1 MVENRC
7 CLKREEVYR
16 WFSGLSSA
24 QRAEFLC
31 GLLDLC
37 VPVELRFLGS
47 CLEDLARKD
56 YHSLRD
62 AEIKAN
68 NPADLALL
76 ANMTDEVVR
85 SKLLVS
91 LALLGSD
98 NRAAAGVLFR
108 TLTHVDTIIHDYGLR
123 LSDGRTGEQFL
134 LLFTMAANHPAFSFH
149 QKQVLRQLLAQ
160 IQEILQS
167 SGSDTAHGGNT
178 GSPAVPTSMPT
189 YISAPAHLTCCTKT
203 VPREVTTG
211 PVDDGVGSEVMSPT
225 PAPTCQEPPIKMHAG
240 KPGKVRVERIELK
253 GVTHKVDSSTEYT
266 LEVVWSDSTL
276 SVISKT
282 SQEVMEL
289 VSQLSQLFPDD
300 CLEKFLPQPGVEPHD
315 LDLRCLSSL
324 PAHVLRHERVRLFC
338 TSSSPQPTSSTNLSC
353 LLQYRGANR
362 AVCGVASVQPVVNV
376 LAPMPQPSPAHL
388 PPPPILPLHPSLA
401 VPTIGETNS
410 PQQQTAPHP
419 QQQQPHP
426 PSPEQNG
433 ILDWLRKLRLHKYY
447 PVFKQLTMEEFLALT
462 EEDLNKYDLT
472 QGAKKKLKTQLELQK
487 EKLHEKR
494 YTMSQFPVSCG
505 GVARVTPSTYNGP
518 ITHTSS
524 SSNTELR
531 VEVEA
536 GSLSSLRDSSS
547 SSGYSSS
554 PSSPMTPLKE
564 THRRTDVECVEKDR
578 VCFLLSTAGSG
589 PSRPTAQVLPVQ
601 NDPSVCP
608 SHTSVTLPSIPL
620 LAPGRGLGSASRK
633 PRPPLLCT
641 AMGVEAPPP
650 GHQEVETCTALTVT
664 SNALHHV
671 SHPTLHFQV
680 SATPGHARLSQYPN
694 SASSSSSSSFS
705 SSSSSFSFSSSSKP
719 TFSPISAVPMAAVSG
734 NTYSPNSA
742 SIVAPPTTSP
752 VTTET
757 ACYGSAQSNGT
768 TPCVCSSCGCSG
780 KCGSF
785 YFPHPFSGTSLFTFG
800 PLLHFSP
807 LLAGSGSASPFS
819 YPIVAPPLYSSSLS
833 HDSQQNLVLPPM
845 QGFLGG
851 GTNTYQPY
859 GMMGNGG
866 TGQKKVGSVSCYN
879 CGLSGHRAHDCK
891 QPPMDSAQQG
901 MFRLK
906 YSPQS
911 DSQDSGD

>member
-108 TLTHVDTIIHDYGLR
+108 TLTHVDAIIHDYGLR

-167 SGSDTAHGGNT
+167 NRSDAAHGGNT
-178 GSPAVPTSMPT
+178 GSSAVPTSMPT

-211 PVDDGVGSEVMSPT
+211 PMDDGVVSEVMSQT

-253 GVTHKVDSSTEYT
+253 GVTHKADSSTEYT

-282 SQEVMEL
+282 SQEVMDL

-300 CLEKFLPQPGVEPHD
+300 CLEKFLPQPGVEPYE
-315 LDLRCLSSL
+315 LDL
-324 PAHVLRHERVRLFC
+324 
-338 TSSSPQPTSSTNLSC
+338 
-353 LLQYRGANR
+353 R

-419 QQQQPHP
+419 QQQQLHP
-426 PSPEQNG
+426 PGPEQNG

-564 THRRTDVECVEKDR
+564 THRRADVECVEKDR
-578 VCFLLSTAGSG
+578 VCFLLSTVGSG

-601 NDPSVCP
+601 NDLSICP
-608 SHTSVTLPSIPL
+608 SHSSVTLPSIPL

-650 GHQEVETCTALTVT
+650 GHQELETCTALTVT

-680 SATPGHARLSQYPN
+680 SATPSHARLSQYPN
-694 SASSSSSSSFS
+694 SASSSSSSS
-705 SSSSSFSFSSSSKP
+705 SFSFSSSSKP
-719 TFSPISAVPMAAVSG
+719 MFSPISAVPMAAVSG

-752 VTTET
+752 ITTET

-768 TPCVCSSCGCSG
+768 TACVCSSCGCSG

-851 GTNTYQPY
+851 GANTYQPY

-866 TGQKKVGSVSCYN
+866 TGQKKAESISCYN

-901 MFRLK
+901 DRKHTCLQPRRR
-906 YSPQS
+906 SEAS
-911 DSQDSGD
+911 